1 MACVA
6 GCWQDTVQ
14 WYGRYKLWRALVDAI
29 LTDLVLENLSVGTL
43 SKVSLTV
50 PDGQVACLSGPSGSG
65 KSRLLRAVADLE
77 PHGGRVALGDTAQL
91 DVPAHQWRSR
101 VVMVPADSQWWFD
114 DVGDHFPD
122 DAKARLPSALGF
134 PAGVMDWSVS
144 RLSSGE
150 RQRLALW
157 RALALQPEA
166 LLLDEPTAN
175 LDNDSTEAI
184 ENWLLEEIRRRRIAT
199 FWVAHDPA
207 QIHRVADARYRIHGN
222 RLERDHGSD

>member
-1 MACVA
+1 M
-6 GCWQDTVQ
+6 
-14 WYGRYKLWRALVDAI
+14 
-29 LTDLVLENLSVGTL
+29 
-43 SKVSLTV
+43 V
-50 PDGQVACLSGPSGSG
+50 PAGQVVCLSGPSGSG

-77 PHGGRVALGDTAQL
+77 PHGGRVFLGDTDQL

-114 DVGDHFPD
+114 EVGGHFPD
-122 DAKARLPSALGF
+122 EAKAGLPSALGF
-134 PAGVMDWSVS
+134 PPEVMGWSVS

-157 RALALQPEA
+157 RAMALQPEA

-184 ENWLLEEIRRRRIAT
+184 ETWLLDEIRRRQIGVL
-199 FWVAHDPA
+199 WVAHDPA
-207 QIHRVADARYRIHGN
+207 QIQRVADTHYRIQGST
-222 RLERDHGSD
+222 LERVHGSD

>member
-1 MACVA
+1 
-6 GCWQDTVQ
+6 
-14 WYGRYKLWRALVDAI
+14 
-29 LTDLVLENLSVGTL
+29 VLENLSVGTL
-43 SKVSLTV
+43 SNVSLRI
-50 PDGQVACLSGPSGSG
+50 PGGQVVCLSGPSGSG

-77 PHGGRVALGDTAQL
+77 PHGGRISLGDTAQL

-114 DVGDHFPD
+114 EVGGHFPD
-122 DAKARLPSALGF
+122 DAKERLPSALGF
-134 PAGVMDWSVS
+134 PLEVMGWSVS

-175 LDNDSTEAI
+175 LDGDSTEAI
-184 ENWLLEEIRRRRIAT
+184 ETWLLNEIRSRQIAVL
-199 FWVAHDPA
+199 WVAHDPG
-207 QIHRVADARYRIHGN
+207 QIHRVADAHYRILGN
-222 RLERDHGSD
+222 TLERVHGSD